1 MNQIYCHRVGIA
13 ACSLL
18 ISLVII
24 FLGEVSDCSGPGFID
39 SSTASLSDSL
49 SENPFP
55 HPSAGQMDILH
66 NASLMEDLHEL
77 NSSEILLLNQSHQI
91 DLNDTISLED
101 SQSIEQSSIPLSTY
115 ERILRERAIRLA
127 KFELKVKEIW
137 PKLCPEERVEI
148 TRHLEELLR
157 RQAILIHDFQYQLKK
172 KFCLYSIQDKKKFL
186 DSFQDL
192 LDRQAH
198 LLMGFEDLLHQL
210 QNVPEENMI
219 QFLGSFE
226 DLIRKQAILLD
237 IYDDF
242 LKVECNKIKVN
253 KYIEEQE
260 CYRSGQVVNY
270 TYVIKNTCNCSTKE
284 IDIVDSRLGA
294 IVKGISLG
302 PYETKSVNKTI
313 ILDYQPGTRV
323 CNTAWAIDPDDF
335 TIGSSNEICI
345 RMCPSG
351 KNETYGLPEPVQY
364 GQYCESQK
372 VAGTGIVDVS
382 TSIVDK
388 NIALQY
394 QNSLAGNGD
403 IELDS
408 ENALSE
414 SASRLQ
420 RPMDNNTTPLNLYE
434 DTRLTYSGETPLS
447 GGKYLESREFFGGIG
462 ASINEAFSVSEME
475 KDQKTFFASTDPASN
490 EVDLN
495 KSNQLRNA
503 SSTHLVAIKTKNSF
517 NGTWETDSRLHK
529 ILYKDI
535 KAHELFN
542 GTFEAEKTIKFHE
555 NPVPEKKHSG
565 CEGIDC

>member
-1 MNQIYCHRVGIA
+1 
-13 ACSLL
+13 
-18 ISLVII
+18 
-24 FLGEVSDCSGPGFID
+24 
-39 SSTASLSDSL
+39 
-49 SENPFP
+49 
-55 HPSAGQMDILH
+55 MDILH
-66 NASLMEDLHEL
+66 NASLMEDFQELH
-77 NSSEILLLNQSHQI
+77 SSEILLVNQSHQI
-91 DLNDTISLED
+91 DLNDTVSLED
-101 SQSIEQSSIPLSTY
+101 SQSIEQSAIPLSTY

-127 KFELKVKEIW
+127 KFELKAKEIW

-157 RQAILIHDFQYQLKK
+157 RQAVLIHDFQYQLKK

-192 LDRQAH
+192 LDREAH

-210 QNVPEENMI
+210 QNAPKEKMI

-242 LKVECNKIKVN
+242 LKVDCNKIKIN

-270 TYVIKNTCNCSTKE
+270 TYLIKNTCNCSAKE
-284 IDIVDSRLGA
+284 IDIVDSRLGI

-313 ILDYQPGTRV
+313 TLNYQPGTKV
-323 CNTAWAIDPDDF
+323 CNTAWAIDPDGF
-335 TIGSSNEICI
+335 TIGSSNDICI

-351 KNETYGLPEPVQY
+351 RNETYGLPEPVQY

-372 VAGTGIVDVS
+372 VAGTGIIDVS
-382 TSIVDK
+382 TSMVDK
-388 NIALQY
+388 NIALHY
-394 QNSLAGNGD
+394 QNSLAGNGS

-420 RPMDNNTTPLNLYE
+420 RPMDNNTTPMNLYE
-434 DTRLTYSGETPLS
+434 DTRLIYSGETPLS

-503 SSTHLVAIKTKNSF
+503 SSTHLVAIETKNSF

-535 KAHELFN
+535 RAHELFT
-542 GTFEAEKTIKFHE
+542 GVFEVEKTIKFHE
-555 NPVPEKKHSG
+555 NPVSEKKHSG

>member
-1 MNQIYCHRVGIA
+1 
-13 ACSLL
+13 
-18 ISLVII
+18 
-24 FLGEVSDCSGPGFID
+24 
-39 SSTASLSDSL
+39 
-49 SENPFP
+49 
-55 HPSAGQMDILH
+55 MDILN
-66 NASLMEDLHEL
+66 NASLIEDLREL
-77 NSSEILLLNQSHQI
+77 NSSEILLVNQSHQI
-91 DLNDTISLED
+91 DLNDTISIED
-101 SQSIEQSSIPLSTY
+101 SQSIEESIIALSTY

-127 KFELKVKEIW
+127 KFELKIKEIW

-157 RQAILIHDFQYQLKK
+157 RQAVLIHDFQYQLKK
-172 KFCLYSIQDKKKFL
+172 KFCLFSFQDKKKFL
-186 DSFQDL
+186 DSFLDL
-192 LDRQAH
+192 LNRQAH
-198 LLMGFEDLLHQL
+198 LLMGFEDLLHRL
-210 QNVPEENMI
+210 QNAPKENTI
-219 QFLGSFE
+219 EFLGSFE

-242 LKVECNKIKVN
+242 LKVDCYKIKIN

-260 CYRSGQVVNY
+260 CYKSGQKVNY
-270 TYVIKNTCNCSTKE
+270 TYVIKNTCNCSPKE
-284 IDIVDSRLGA
+284 IDIVDSRLGF

-302 PYETKSVNKTI
+302 PYETKYINKTI
-313 ILDYQPGTRV
+313 VLDYQPGTRI
-323 CNTAWAIDPDDF
+323 CNTAWAINPDGF
-335 TIGSSNEICI
+335 TIGSSNDICI
-345 RMCPSG
+345 RLCPSER
-351 KNETYGLPEPVQY
+351 NETYGLPEPVQY

-372 VAGTGIVDVS
+372 IAGSGIVDVS

-388 NIALQY
+388 NIALHY

-403 IELDS
+403 IDLDS

-434 DTRLTYSGETPLS
+434 DTKLTYSGETPLT

-475 KDQKTFFASTDPASN
+475 KDQKTFFASTDPSSN
-490 EVDLN
+490 EVDPD
-495 KSNQLRNA
+495 KINQLRNT

-535 KAHELFN
+535 KAHELFT

-555 NPVPEKKHSG
+555 NPVPEKKHRG